1 MKRIVNCKSG
11 EIIDRELTD
20 DEIKQQEI
28 DSKIIEELKIEAEA
42 RQAAKQVILNRLGL
56 TADELKTI
64 LA

>member
-42 RQAAKQVILNRLGL
+42 RQAAKQVILDRLGL